1 MRRFTIWMLLL
12 VLGGTCAD
20 RDLAG
25 RYTGEWKSDA
35 SGNGGAFRMTLDA
48 APDGSWKCEASFS
61 LDGADIKTTTH
72 QIKLQDSKLDISYD
86 FEVQGANLRSRMTG
100 EWNGSVFRG
109 RYETSVID
117 GDAVDA
123 GTWSASRAK

>member
-1 MRRFTIWMLLL
+1 MLLL

-35 SGNGGAFRMTLDA
+35 SGNGGALRMMLEA
-48 APDGSWKCEASFS
+48 APDGTWKCETGFT

-72 QIKLQDSKLDISYD
+72 QIKLQDSKLDVSYD
-86 FEVQGANLRSRMTG
+86 FEVQGANLRSHMTG
-100 EWNGSVFRG
+100 EWNGNAFKG

>member
-12 VLGGTCAD
+12 VLGGYCAG

-25 RYTGEWKSDA
+25 RYTGEWKSDS
-35 SGNGGAFRMTLDA
+35 SGNGGAIRMTLDA
-48 APDGSWKCEASFS
+48 APDGTWKCEVSFS
-61 LDGADIKTTTH
+61 IEGVDIKTTTH
-72 QIKLQDSKLDISYD
+72 QIKLQDSKLDVSYD
-86 FEVQGANLRSRMTG
+86 FEAPGARLRSHMTG
-100 EWNGSVFRG
+100 EWNGSVFQG

-117 GDAVDA
+117 GGAIDA